1 MSFQECMPAQQ
12 ISPSA
17 ASRWP
22 LSWAI
27 FAASRNVS
35 AIFAVLALGFSRH
48 LFTPNSAE
56 SIRITPY
63 FRTPCFSKTFAI
75 RQAIFTADRNLSL
88 AAASPIAES
97 PTVPGQTGATSEPT
111 VNPWLAI
118 LSAITVSSASLAS
131 GFVCGRNRK

>member
-27 FAASRNVS
+27 LAASRKVW
-35 AIFAVLALGFSRH
+35 AIFAVLAFGFSRH
-48 LFTPNSAE
+48 LPTPNSAE

-63 FRTPCFSKTFAI
+63 FRTPCCSNTFAI
-75 RQAIFTADRNLSL
+75 RQAIFTAERNFSF

-111 VNPWLAI
+111 VKPCFAI
-118 LSAITVSSASLAS
+118 LSAICPSSASLAS

>member
-1 MSFQECMPAQQ
+1 MSFQECIPAQQ

-22 LSWAI
+22 WSRAI
-27 FAASRNVS
+27 AAASRKVS
-35 AIFAVLALGFSRH
+35 AILAVLARGFSRH
-48 LFTPNSAE
+48 AATPNSAE

-63 FRTPCFSKTFAI
+63 FRTPCRSKMPAI
-75 RQAIFTADRNLSL
+75 RQAIRTAERNLSR

-111 VNPWLAI
+111 VKP
-118 LSAITVSSASLAS
+118 
-131 GFVCGRNRK
+131 